1 MGHCTSG
8 YQVGGLVNLAAD
20 CGRRRLLLAVKDTRR
35 DAILTMDTRSS
46 HHCHLDRHCLTT
58 TSPGRIVTGSN
69 DLHRFWEC
77 EMDVGHAVN
86 IQRIH
91 LESCMRHSS
100 CYDKTLA
107 NTSGLRSKNTDLAS
121 RYFFCGPERCRI
133 CIRMQYVRFR
143 NVQHP
148 ETRSCDGVHC
158 TPPGSG
164 V

>member
-1 MGHCTSG
+1 M
-8 YQVGGLVNLAAD
+8 
-20 CGRRRLLLAVKDTRR
+20 
-35 DAILTMDTRSS
+35 
-46 HHCHLDRHCLTT
+46 
-58 TSPGRIVTGSN
+58 GSN

-133 CIRMQYVRFR
+133 LYMYGIYVQIPECATFR
-143 NVQHP
+143 NRIREQ
-148 ETRSCDGVHC
+148 C
-158 TPPGSG
+158 THVYTPGSG

>member
-1 MGHCTSG
+1 M
-8 YQVGGLVNLAAD
+8 
-20 CGRRRLLLAVKDTRR
+20 
-35 DAILTMDTRSS
+35 
-46 HHCHLDRHCLTT
+46 
-58 TSPGRIVTGSN
+58 GSN

-91 LESCMRHSS
+91 LESCMRYSS

-133 CIRMQYVRFR
+133 CMCMAYMYGFQ
-143 NVQHP
+143 NVQHS
-148 ETRSCDGVHC
+148 ETRSVNSVHTCTHPDPECDGVCVCAHRVRSVH
-158 TPPGSG
+158 TRLAVPPKQGFSQKPQKPRFWG
-164 V
+164 PDRVSKQ

>member
-1 MGHCTSG
+1 M
-8 YQVGGLVNLAAD
+8 
-20 CGRRRLLLAVKDTRR
+20 
-35 DAILTMDTRSS
+35 
-46 HHCHLDRHCLTT
+46 
-58 TSPGRIVTGSN
+58 GSN

-100 CYDKTLA
+100 CYDKTLV

-133 CIRMQYVRFR
+133 CMCMHICTYSQCATLR
-143 NVQHP
+143 
-148 ETRSCDGVHC
+148 TRSVNSVHTCTHPDPECDGVCAHRVHSVH
-158 TPPGSG
+158 TRLAVPPKQGFSQKPQKPRFWG
-164 V
+164 PDRVSKQ

>member
-1 MGHCTSG
+1 M
-8 YQVGGLVNLAAD
+8 
-20 CGRRRLLLAVKDTRR
+20 
-35 DAILTMDTRSS
+35 
-46 HHCHLDRHCLTT
+46 
-58 TSPGRIVTGSN
+58 GSN

-148 ETRSCDGVHC
+148 ETRTRDGVHC

-164 V
+164 SVTGCDTPRAQCAHPVGGPPKTGVFAKTPKTPFLGARPGI

>member
-1 MGHCTSG
+1 M
-8 YQVGGLVNLAAD
+8 
-20 CGRRRLLLAVKDTRR
+20 
-35 DAILTMDTRSS
+35 
-46 HHCHLDRHCLTT
+46 
-58 TSPGRIVTGSN
+58 GSN

-107 NTSGLRSKNTDLAS
+107 NTSGLRSKNYGFEESQFFLRS
-121 RYFFCGPERCRI
+121 RAMSNLYMYGI
-133 CIRMQYVRFR
+133 YVRIQD
-143 NVQHP
+143 VTHP
-148 ETRSCDGVHC
+148 EPDPVTVH
-158 TPPGSG
+158 TVHPPGSG

>member
-1 MGHCTSG
+1 M
-8 YQVGGLVNLAAD
+8 
-20 CGRRRLLLAVKDTRR
+20 
-35 DAILTMDTRSS
+35 
-46 HHCHLDRHCLTT
+46 
-58 TSPGRIVTGSN
+58 GSN

-133 CIRMQYVRFR
+133 LYMYIIYVQIPECDTFR
-143 NVQHP
+143 NRTRDGAHCAPPRIRSVTGCVHP
-148 ETRSCDGVHC
+148 PRTVCAPGWRSPQNRGFRKNPKNPVFGGQ
-158 TPPGSG
+158 TGYLNNR
-164 V
+164 